1 MRQTNVSFTQDI
13 AQYNSVRR
21 QESMINPSKDC
32 TNGATATEDTSPVF
46 CYAKSKERMQH
57 GTSAMDN
64 FDEYLKKR
72 REQAAEESVD
82 EKTLEDEQR
91 QQAKEIAKLLST
103 EEISALAR
111 MGIDVTGAKL
121 SDIQGI
127 VETMRQ
133 NAHKE
138 ALTTLLTKMQLSTG
152 NTENLVVSGG
162 KVTVAG
168 TDVAVQ
174 GVSVSDLVSEEHS
187 FTVAEDDMVYL
198 LRNDLPLTKE
208 NLFKAHFSGS
218 RVQGNPISDV
228 AFENMKSQIC
238 EIIRQAGYEI
248 SEQSLAGADFLLT
261 NDLPVTTDTISLY
274 MDYQNVVGKNVSEI
288 SLPENQTELLN
299 DRAEKLYDDVQAIT
313 PELVFRLAKEQGTVT
328 IAAAVRYIK
337 EQSAADNGK
346 TETVAWDGKTGYM
359 QDADTEAVTRQ
370 RQMAEL
376 RLTMTLD
383 AAKRL
388 VGKDLHIDTREL
400 SKVVDDLREIEK
412 NRMQYAMRE
421 EGVEISDAS
430 IQMIFET
437 QKTVQGLADAPAAV
451 LASPLRQIPYTLR
464 GLREE
469 ATRFLSDPDAAS
481 RDTIS
486 NKQPFETILRS
497 YEAVGTAPRADM
509 GDSIRKA
516 FSNVDD
522 ILQEL
527 AMPVNEETTR
537 AVRIL
542 GYNSMEI
549 TEQNIEAVIRY
560 DKEVSELIHNFYPEA
575 VLSFIKEGQN
585 PMDVPIHKLNEK
597 LRERNYH
604 GGVTDASNYA
614 TYLRDMEREGIVT
627 EAERESY
634 IGLYRMM
641 HQLAKSGDREA
652 GYLFATGANLT
663 IRNLLSAMRSR
674 KAQGMDIPVQDDF
687 GMVEERIVG
696 EKRMDAQIE
705 AAFLEDTKEDILM
718 RTSKATPLVEQYMT
732 EHHIETSL
740 VNCSAVY
747 EMLHAAGGIY
757 DMVQTM
763 MAKLSGYKY
772 AKEQA
777 VDEETE
783 NMTASIEG
791 EEIPVPIMPEHVLN
805 QLTDSSH
812 MAAYYDSLSENLTSL
827 LYQTGVYGSISN
839 ADISMVKTVQ
849 AGFRIL
855 SGQARNN
862 RFSLPIST
870 EKGIRVVNLSVVQ
883 GKQAGVTVE
892 MRNENG
898 DLVQGAFYVK
908 EGKLT
913 GSLVADSH
921 EANMWLMEQK
931 ADFMHALNEEG
942 YADADVSLGQLQ
954 ETTEAKDTVSTKTL
968 YHASVACVKAMG
980 VLFS

>member
-1 MRQTNVSFTQDI
+1 MRQTNVSLTQDV
-13 AQYNSVRR
+13 AQFNSVRR
-21 QESMINPSKDC
+21 QESVTNPSKDC
-32 TNGATATEDTSPVF
+32 TNGVTAAEDTNPVF
-46 CYAKSKERMQH
+46 CYAKSKECKQH

-72 REQAAEESVD
+72 REQAKEASVD
-82 EKTLEDEQR
+82 EKTLEDEQKE
-91 QQAKEIAKLLST
+91 QAKKIAKLLST

-174 GVSVSDLVSEEHS
+174 GVSVSDLVSEEYS
-187 FTVAEDDMVYL
+187 FTAAEDDMVYL

-218 RVQGNPISDV
+218 RVLGNPISDV

-238 EIIRQAGYEI
+238 EIIRQAGYDI
-248 SEQSLAGADFLLT
+248 SVQSLSGADFLLT

-274 MDYQNVVGKNVSEI
+274 MDYQDIIGKNVSEI
-288 SLPENQTELLN
+288 SLPDNQTELLN
-299 DRAEKLYDDVQAIT
+299 ERAEKLYDDVQVIT
-313 PELVFRLAKEQGTVT
+313 PELVFRMAKEHGTVT
-328 IAAAVRYIK
+328 IASAVRYMK
-337 EQSAADNGK
+337 EQSEVIKG
-346 TETVAWDGKTGYM
+346 
-359 QDADTEAVTRQ
+359 QPDTEAVIRQ

-383 AAKRL
+383 AARRL
-388 VGKDLHIDTREL
+388 VGKDIHIDTREL
-400 SKVVDDLREIEK
+400 SKVVEDLREIEK
-412 NRMQYAMRE
+412 DRMQYAMRE
-421 EGVEISDAS
+421 EGMEISDAG

-437 QKTVQGLADAPAAV
+437 QKTVQDLAEVPAAV
-451 LASPLRQIPYTLR
+451 LASPLNHLPFTLR
-464 GLREE
+464 GLRQE
-469 ATRFLSDPDAAS
+469 ANRFLSERDVVLKDAVS
-481 RDTIS
+481 S
-486 NKQPFETILRS
+486 KQTFETIVRS

-516 FSNVDD
+516 FSNIED

-549 TEQNIEAVIRY
+549 TEYNINAVVRY

-585 PMDVPIHKLNEK
+585 PMDVPIDKLNEK

-604 GGVTDASNYA
+604 GGVTDAVNYA

-641 HQLAKSGDREA
+641 HQLAKSGDREV

-674 KAQGMDIPVQDDF
+674 KAQGMDIPIQDDF
-687 GMVEERIVG
+687 GMIEERIVG

-705 AAFLEDTKEDILM
+705 AAFLEDIREDILM

-747 EMLHAAGGIY
+747 EMLHATGGIY
-757 DMVQTM
+757 DMVQTI

-791 EEIPVPIMPEHVLN
+791 EEIPLPIMPEHVLN
-805 QLTDSSH
+805 QLTDGSH

-827 LYQTGVYGSISN
+827 LYQTGVYGSVSN

-883 GKQAGVTVE
+883 GKQAGVTIE
-892 MRNENG
+892 TRNENG
-898 DLVQGAFYVK
+898 ALIQGAFYIQ

-921 EANMWLMEQK
+921 EANMWLMEQA
-931 ADFMHALNEEG
+931 ADFMHALDEEG
-942 YADADVSLGQLQ
+942 YADADVSLGQLR
-954 ETTEAKDTVSTKTL
+954 ETTEAKDTVSTKVL
-968 YHASVACVKAMG
+968 YHVSVSCVKAMG